1 MNNSHF
7 CDVLDTVRSAC
18 ALTEESFL
26 QVGGALH
33 DVVQVLAQQGTTFE
47 TLLQELDGAP
57 LTQAFEQL
65 SWSAAQVT
73 RLGHSEADEHRQSAS
88 LRAALDGVAGRLD
101 RMLAS
106 VAQAFPLAVNA
117 KILAAQLS
125 DTGVDFSTF
134 ADEITRTLRVTRSS
148 LGTFQSGLQAIRD
161 RVAAAAALRGVAGR
175 DTGDAVRAIASRLAA
190 AVEAVAS
197 QHARASRASLAL
209 QQQNSSIRRAVGEAV
224 GALQIGDTTRQRL
237 EHADLALGLIAPPP
251 PGAEPEAQAIFAT
264 ICQLQSAQL
273 DESADHFRQAVGSI
287 AASLR
292 KLANDARTQ
301 RSLGTTAFAGGGGGG
316 GGEAVFSAALEAQVG
331 EALGLFEAFRTARE
345 HTVQVVAAV
354 TDATASLC
362 RQLRTVQALEA
373 DIRIMGLNAV
383 LKCGRIGDH
392 GRALRHVAQE
402 LCDYVDQFAGQA
414 RALIA
419 EVERAAGVAAALA
432 AGSTE
437 AARLTGEV
445 AQAMQGAL
453 ATLREKGSLLGGA
466 LGRFETDGAR
476 VITLLDQTGAD
487 LTAQERIGTTMRNA
501 AAALGSMAAASGG
514 AVAALP
520 ASAEHLLDQIEHS
533 YTMAAERVI
542 HDRVLGRAPRDAGAP
557 AAAAAFELED
567 MLF

>member
-1 MNNSHF
+1 
-7 CDVLDTVRSAC
+7 
-18 ALTEESFL
+18 
-26 QVGGALH
+26 
-33 DVVQVLAQQGTTFE
+33 
-47 TLLQELDGAP
+47 
-57 LTQAFEQL
+57 
-65 SWSAAQVT
+65 
-73 RLGHSEADEHRQSAS
+73 
-88 LRAALDGVAGRLD
+88 
-101 RMLAS
+101 
-106 VAQAFPLAVNA
+106 
-117 KILAAQLS
+117 
-125 DTGVDFSTF
+125 
-134 ADEITRTLRVTRSS
+134 
-148 LGTFQSGLQAIRD
+148 
-161 RVAAAAALRGVAGR
+161 
-175 DTGDAVRAIASRLAA
+175 
-190 AVEAVAS
+190 
-197 QHARASRASLAL
+197 
-209 QQQNSSIRRAVGEAV
+209 
-224 GALQIGDTTRQRL
+224 
-237 EHADLALGLIAPPP
+237 
-251 PGAEPEAQAIFAT
+251 
-264 ICQLQSAQL
+264 
-273 DESADHFRQAVGSI
+273 
-287 AASLR
+287 
-292 KLANDARTQ
+292 
-301 RSLGTTAFAGGGGGG
+301 
-316 GGEAVFSAALEAQVG
+316 
-331 EALGLFEAFRTARE
+331 
-345 HTVQVVAAV
+345 
-354 TDATASLC
+354 
-362 RQLRTVQALEA
+362 
-373 DIRIMGLNAV
+373 MGLNAV